1 MANAFAFIVGVTLT
15 MGLVASSV
23 AEEERAADFVSIST
37 RAPCDPINKS
47 LWVVN
52 THPYKTV
59 KVTVRWRA
67 ASGKFT
73 MNDFFPSPNLE
84 FEIGCASEAE
94 ILDAQFAGF

>member
-1 MANAFAFIVGVTLT
+1 MANAFAFIAGVLLT
-15 MGLVASSV
+15 MGLFTSV
-23 AEEERAADFVSIST
+23 SAEEERPGDYVSIST

-52 THPYKTV
+52 THPYKTI
-59 KVTVRWRA
+59 KVAVRWRA
-67 ASGKFT
+67 ANGKFT
-73 MNDFFPSPNLE
+73 MADFFPSPNLE